1 MTEHDTLTSDDGEA
15 LANALQNLH
24 AAVADAIRERDEF
37 RDAWE
42 ARDTEWLAANGYLY
56 RRGK

>member
-1 MTEHDTLTSDDGEA
+1 MADDILTADDGEA

-24 AAVADAIRERDEF
+24 AAVADAVRARDEF
-37 RDAWE
+37 LAAWE
-42 ARDTEWLAANGYLY
+42 ARDTEWLTANGYLY